1 MSSLTVTYSQLS
13 DKEIPLGILVAVFSV
28 IAITLVQYTKRIR
41 KIPAYLKSNFST
53 FKSIF
58 DFIKTTTN
66 LQLSQQLFT
75 ICC

>member
-1 MSSLTVTYSQLS
+1 MSSSTVTYSQLS